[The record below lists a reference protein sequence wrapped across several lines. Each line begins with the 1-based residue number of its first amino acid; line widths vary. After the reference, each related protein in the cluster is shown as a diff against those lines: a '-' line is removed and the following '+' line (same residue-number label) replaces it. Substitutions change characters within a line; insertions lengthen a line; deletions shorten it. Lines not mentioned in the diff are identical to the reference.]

1 MNAVEVNFDGL
12 VGMTHN
18 YAGLAFG
25 NLASQRSA
33 GAAANPRAAAQQGLR
48 KMKVLHDLGLKQAVL
63 PPHERPAIDVLRR
76 LGFGGHDADV
86 LAGAAHAAPRLLA
99 ACCSAASMWAA
110 NAATVSP
117 GADTA
122 DGQVHFTPAN
132 LINGLHR
139 AIEPPTTARA
149 LQAVFADESRFV
161 HHAPLPA
168 VEPLADEGAANHTRL
183 CSEYGAA
190 GVELFVYGKSAFDSG
205 PAPRHYPARQT
216 LEASQAVARLHGLD
230 RQRTVFAQQSPQL
243 IDAGVFHN
251 DVIAVGNAHV
261 LLHHERAFVDSP
273 AVHRQ
278 LQCAFGEPPLCF
290 IVVPEARISV
300 AQAVDSYLFNSQLV
314 TLPTGDMALI
324 VPEECR
330 RSAPVWDWLSEL
342 LEQQTPIR
350 RLVVVDVKQSM
361 RNGGGPACLR
371 LRVVL
376 TDAELA
382 AVNTGVFLDEALF
395 ATLGAWIDRHYR
407 DRLTAADLVDPA
419 LLMESRTALD
429 ELTEILQLGPI
440 YPFQI
445 LGA

>member
-1 MNAVEVNFDGL
+1 MTAVEVNFDGL
-12 VGMTHN
+12 VGTTHN

-33 GAAANPRAAAQQGLR
+33 GAVSNPRAAAHQGLR
-48 KMKVLHDLGLKQAVL
+48 KMKTLHDLGLKQAVL
-63 PPHERPAIDVLRR
+63 PPQERPAMDILRQ
-76 LGFGGHDADV
+76 LGFSGSDAAV
-86 LAGAAHAAPRLLA
+86 LAGAARAAPRLLA

-117 GADTA
+117 CADTA
-122 DGQVHFTPAN
+122 DRRVHFTPAN

-149 LQAVFADESRFV
+149 LRAIFTDARHFV

-168 VEPLADEGAANHTRL
+168 VGQLGDEGAANHTRL
-183 CSEYGAA
+183 CPEYGAA
-190 GVELFVYGKSAFDSG
+190 GVELFVYGKSAFDFG
-205 PAPRHYPARQT
+205 PAPRRYPARQT
-216 LEASQAVARLHGLD
+216 LEASQAVARLHGLSP
-230 RQRTVFAQQSPQL
+230 QRTVFAQQNPRL

-261 LLHHERAFVDSP
+261 LLHHEQAFLDSP

-278 LQCAFGEPPLCF
+278 LQRAFGEPPLCF
-290 IVVPEARISV
+290 IVVPEARIDV

-314 TLPTGDMALI
+314 TLPGGEMALI

-330 RSAPVWDWLSEL
+330 STPQVWGWLGEL

-350 RLVVVDVKQSM
+350 QLVVIDVRESM

-376 TDAELA
+376 TAAELA
-382 AVNTGVFLDEALF
+382 AANKSVFLDEPLF
-395 ATLGAWIDRHYR
+395 EALGAWIDRHYR
-407 DRLTAADLVDPA
+407 DRLTAAELADPA
-419 LLMESRTALD
+419 LLRESRTALD
-429 ELTEILQLGPI
+429 ELTAILQLGPI
-440 YPFQI
+440 YSFQT

>member
-1 MNAVEVNFDGL
+1 MTAVEVNFDGL
-12 VGMTHN
+12 VGTTHN

-33 GAAANPRAAAQQGLR
+33 GAVSNPRAAAQQGLR
-48 KMKVLHDLGLKQAVL
+48 KMKALHDLGLRQAVL

-76 LGFGGHDADV
+76 LGFSGSDADV
-86 LAGAAHAAPRLLA
+86 LAGAARTAPRLLA
-99 ACCSAASMWAA
+99 GCCSAASMWAA

-117 GADTA
+117 SADTA
-122 DGQVHFTPAN
+122 DRRVHFTPAN

-139 AIEPPTTARA
+139 AIEPPTTAQV
-149 LQAVFADESRFV
+149 LQAIFADGSHFA

-168 VEPLADEGAANHTRL
+168 VEQLGDEGAANHTCL
-183 CSEYGAA
+183 CPEYGAA
-190 GVELFVYGKSAFDSG
+190 GVEFFVYGKSVFGRG
-205 PAPRHYPARQT
+205 PAPRRYPARQT
-216 LEASQAVARLHGLD
+216 LEASQTVARLHGLNP
-230 RQRTVFAQQSPQL
+230 QRTVFVQQNPQL

-261 LLHHERAFVDSP
+261 LLHHEKAFLDSP
-273 AVHRQ
+273 AVHQQ
-278 LQCAFGEPPLCF
+278 LQGAFGEPPLCF
-290 IVVPEARISV
+290 LVVPETSISV

-314 TLPTGDMALI
+314 TLPDGQMALI

-330 RSAPVWDWLSEL
+330 GSPQVWGWLCEL
-342 LEQQTPIR
+342 LERQTPIR
-350 RLVVVDVKQSM
+350 RLEVIDVKQSM

-376 TDAELA
+376 TAAELA
-382 AVNTGVFLDEALF
+382 AANASVFLDEALYE
-395 ATLGAWIDRHYR
+395 TLYAWIDRHYR
-407 DRLTAADLVDPA
+407 DRLTVAELADPA

-429 ELTEILQLGPI
+429 ELTGILQLGSI

-445 LGA
+445 LDA